1 MTEKLTLETAIAHR
15 SFGVAGKPDEKVDV
29 LIGKP
34 ELCGDSLS
42 DTFARCGHGANQA
55 AAWQ

>member
-15 SFGVAGKPDEKVDV
+15 FFEVAGKPDEKCDV

-34 ELCGDSLS
+34 TLCCGSLS
-42 DTFARCGHGANQA
+42 DTFARCGHGAD
-55 AAWQ
+55 